1 MAATTRPNAQFTK
14 TLYGGDRITVEAVRP
29 REVEA
34 GDKVIAWGNDR
45 NLVWTVKSV
54 TKRRMFDRTTY
65 EVRLVIPFGTRG
77 APWAGTGVDPQR
89 TMVLSP
95 RGSVERVVE

>member
-1 MAATTRPNAQFTK
+1 MAATTRRNASFTK
-14 TLYGGDRITVEAVRP
+14 TLYGGDRVSVEAVRP

-34 GDKVIAWGNDR
+34 GDKVIAWGDDR

-54 TKRRMFDRTTY
+54 TKRRYLDQTTY
-65 EVRLVIPFGTRG
+65 EVRIVVPFGTRG
-77 APWAGTGVDPQR
+77 APWAGAGVDPQR
-89 TMVLSP
+89 TMVLYP